1 MSHGKI
7 KKLFTKRG
15 FGFIK
20 VQHGY
25 DIFFHHTVVVD
36 RSFESLAVG
45 QKVEY
50 SFDTDSARG
59 PRASLVTPL

>member
-1 MSHGKI
+1 MHGKI

-20 VQHGY
+20 AQHGY

-36 RSFESLAVG
+36 RSFDNLAIG

-50 SFDTDSARG
+50 SSDPGAAKG
-59 PRASLVTPL
+59 PRATVVTPI